1 MVDYEFTIGKEGLL
15 NTLKVAGVHAQE
27 QHGGDENN
35 LIFKGEGFK
44 FEIEDGFLMVQ
55 LKQGGWISVMPEDI
69 TPEIMILWFETNNAL
84 ATEEVLQALLKAAGI
99 K

>member
-1 MVDYEFTIGKEGLL
+1 MVDYEFTISKEGLL
-15 NTLKVAGVHAQE
+15 DALKVASVNAQE
-27 QHGGDENN
+27 QHGGEEKN
-35 LIFKGEGFK
+35 LIFKGDGFK

-55 LKQGGWISVMPEDI
+55 LKQGGWIAVMPEDI
-69 TPEIMILWFETNNAL
+69 SPEIMVMWFETNASL